1 MAGTQCGECKKSFS
15 KIGNLRAHVKRAHP
29 DKLNVLAPKKTY
41 APVATCIEC
50 NNTFVNTSNLNAH
63 IRTKHP
69 DLIKN
74 KAQCEICKS
83 ENKKSSAFCKHVK
96 NHKNARRMNC
106 SLCRVFSDSSKAN
119 LLEHYKQAHEIKL
132 EYEEVAFSSF
142 NEFLLWKQRIEKDT
156 QASFVTMHGSSKTKS
171 HTLIRYSCH
180 RSGEFRRKGS
190 NKRKLKKQGSNKI
203 DAFCPASM
211 KVTIKNER
219 CEVVFQRSHVG
230 HKQELRHL
238 FLTSE
243 ERQKIASEIASKV
256 PFDTILERVRN
267 SVMNAESPR
276 LNLLTKQDLYNIQKS
291 LHLNR
296 EISHRDINLEDC
308 INEMEENGILLKM
321 IYSLI
326 RIT

>member
-171 HTLIRYSCH
+171 HTLIRKWYSTENDLFIDTDH
-180 RSGEFRRKGS
+180 IETEVPVDALIEPPTKTASVESTENTFLER
-190 NKRKLKKQGSNKI
+190 KKQVLAEVLDI
-203 DAFCPASM
+203 
-211 KVTIKNER
+211 
-219 CEVVFQRSHVG
+219 CESVSTPE
-230 HKQELRHL
+230 EL
-238 FLTSE
+238 E
-243 ERQKIASEIASKV
+243 VIEKC
-256 PFDTILERVRN
+256 LESIRK
-267 SVMNAESPR
+267 SI
-276 LNLLTKQDLYNIQKS
+276 QDLRPQNS
-291 LHLNR
+291 
-296 EISHRDINLEDC
+296 
-308 INEMEENGILLKM
+308 
-321 IYSLI
+321 
-326 RIT
+326 